1 MLTYQELIE
10 KKLNQL
16 NQQHVGTV
24 KGLETAMHSQG
35 IDPGESKRDAHHV
48 NYPNAKFKK
57 SGKPASGITGVD
69 NGKGKLTSS
78 TGGVTIRDAVIKS
91 GRVDKRPAAKAER
104 AKVASEN
111 KAKKA
116 KQRDPFTRE
125 HSEWWLD
132 MWRLDERA
140 FSPAGQA
147 AREKMRNQNAQNLV
161 NKVNPRTG
169 TPMKALPA
177 GRSSAPKTPTQAAT
191 GNKPSPGGSLATT
204 PKSKSGSLVAPK
216 KKPTTY
222 KNVMTGTSPGDRT
235 SKPYRSSSPTK
246 GSENKPGTGPGS
258 GADKFKRDNKDRINM
273 QRRRQVELEKNKQQK
288 TDDAK
293 QKEHDSKAGDRLD
306 KRRGG
311 IGGGIKKAL
320 GGDVIG
326 VRAKAGETEKDK
338 EVRKDANSKAR
349 AGFAQKKVGQA
360 GNAIKSVPGKA
371 LSAGRKALELGRK
384 SVTDGPGSSGPD
396 SVQGSSEIIRGR
408 RS

>member
-35 IDPGESKRDAHHV
+35 IDPGEPKRDAHHV
-48 NYPNAKFKK
+48 NYPKARFKK

-78 TGGVTIRDAVIKS
+78 TGGVTIRDAVLKS

-104 AKVASEN
+104 AKVAAEN

-147 AREKMRNQNAQNLV
+147 ARAKMRAQNAQNLA

-169 TPMKALPA
+169 TSMKALPA
-177 GRSSAPKTPTQAAT
+177 LAPKHLPRHYRKQTISWWNPAVR
-191 GNKPSPGGSLATT
+191 PS
-204 PKSKSGSLVAPK
+204 
-216 KKPTTY
+216 
-222 KNVMTGTSPGDRT
+222 
-235 SKPYRSSSPTK
+235 
-246 GSENKPGTGPGS
+246 E
-258 GADKFKRDNKDRINM
+258 
-273 QRRRQVELEKNKQQK
+273 
-288 TDDAK
+288 
-293 QKEHDSKAGDRLD
+293 
-306 KRRGG
+306 
-311 IGGGIKKAL
+311 
-320 GGDVIG
+320 
-326 VRAKAGETEKDK
+326 
-338 EVRKDANSKAR
+338 
-349 AGFAQKKVGQA
+349 
-360 GNAIKSVPGKA
+360 
-371 LSAGRKALELGRK
+371 
-384 SVTDGPGSSGPD
+384 
-396 SVQGSSEIIRGR
+396 
-408 RS
+408 

>member
-35 IDPGESKRDAHHV
+35 IDPGEPKRDAHHV
-48 NYPNAKFKK
+48 NYPKAKFKK

-78 TGGVTIRDAVIKS
+78 TGGVTIRDAVLKS

-104 AKVASEN
+104 AKVAAEN

-147 AREKMRNQNAQNLV
+147 ARNKMRSQNAQNLA

-169 TPMKALPA
+169 TSQKALPA
-177 GRSSAPKTPTQAAT
+177 GRSSVPKTPTQAAT
-191 GNKPSPGGSLATT
+191 GNKPSPGGSLAVR
-204 PKSKSGSLVAPK
+204 PANKSSSITRHKMQDVKDRESNKSQAKQRLNSGSG
-216 KKPTTY
+216 
-222 KNVMTGTSPGDRT
+222 GTPVTSNKSPAQQ
-235 SKPYRSSSPTK
+235 
-246 GSENKPGTGPGS
+246 GPGEAPNPKARAARA
-258 GADKFKRDNKDRINM
+258 GLVKMAADKSAREKRD
-273 QRRRQVELEKNKQQK
+273 
-288 TDDAK
+288 
-293 QKEHDSKAGDRLD
+293 HDSKAGDRLN
-306 KRRGG
+306 KRRSGF
-311 IGGGIKKAL
+311 GGGIKKAL

-326 VRAKAGETEKDK
+326 VRPKSGETEADK

-349 AGFAQKKVGQA
+349 ADFAQKKVGQTA
-360 GNAIKSVPGKA
+360 NLAKSGA
-371 LSAGRKALELGRK
+371 RKALDLGK
-384 SVTDGPGSSGPD
+384 QSVTDGPGSSGPD
-396 SVQGSSEIIRGR
+396 SVQGSSEIVRGR

>member
-35 IDPGESKRDAHHV
+35 IDPGEPKRDAHHV
-48 NYPNAKFKK
+48 NYPKAKFKK

-78 TGGVTIRDAVIKS
+78 TGGVTIRDAVLKS

-104 AKVASEN
+104 AKVAAEN

-147 AREKMRNQNAQNLV
+147 ARAKMRAQNAQNLV

-169 TPMKALPA
+169 TSMKALPPA
-177 GRSSAPKTPTQAAT
+177 KKQSPGLIGTTERTPVKKQAPKPEWNKESGT
-191 GNKPSPGGSLATT
+191 GYPKTRKTGALALRPNSKGSNIVKSP
-204 PKSKSGSLVAPK
+204 SGSLTKSPSKKSSMVRMTDTAPK
-216 KKPTTY
+216 GKNREGSQVGKRAPATKGYMTSPAGIRKPNNSDKSKNPIHGTTTSKNSQKPGGPQKSDY
-222 KNVMTGTSPGDRT
+222 TKAREERDINNKLDKEDKNKGKTWKDLRAVGKYVGKNVG
-235 SKPYRSSSPTK
+235 
-246 GSENKPGTGPGS
+246 
-258 GADKFKRDNKDRINM
+258 
-273 QRRRQVELEKNKQQK
+273 
-288 TDDAK
+288 
-293 QKEHDSKAGDRLD
+293 
-306 KRRGG
+306 
-311 IGGGIKKAL
+311 KKAL
-320 GGDVIG
+320 
-326 VRAKAGETEKDK
+326 
-338 EVRKDANSKAR
+338 EV
-349 AGFAQKKVGQA
+349 
-360 GNAIKSVPGKA
+360 GKQ
-371 LSAGRKALELGRK
+371 

-396 SVQGSSEIIRGR
+396 SVQGSSEIVRGR